1 MIHAEAWIDLI
12 ASALVSPQ
20 SGKPCVLLHEC
31 QRLWPLLEARASLV
45 HVHTRAPH
53 LHDFLHVSPR
63 QPMPRERLVAS
74 ESAAEVLAA
83 LERAELG
90 LVCAPSGTSISD
102 ELGALLEAR
111 ALPGRWIVFGPP
123 NAAGWASVLM
133 PLFSGR
139 MLAVACKDQQVL
151 ASPSVVQQLYA
162 LGMEA
167 DGLTAAFA
175 HKLLSQRPPAES
187 LRATTTP
194 EGATTTLTLLPPP
207 VTTIAC
213 ASTMTAHHIV
223 HESRALFNA
232 RGLAS
237 VLLPWNGCARVKLL
251 LRNVR
256 ARIDTAQFAGP
267 AGPLRP
273 EHLTYTEFGA
283 VASLALP
290 PVPAGRDAMLHVAIP
305 ADAAPADG
313 FCDIGAVEFRV
324 ALS

>member
-1 MIHAEAWIDLI
+1 MHAEAWIDLI
-12 ASALVSPQ
+12 ASAVVGPKA
-20 SGKPCVLLHEC
+20 GKPCVLVHEC
-31 QRLWPLLEARASLV
+31 QRLWPLLEARTAVV
-45 HVHTRAPH
+45 HVHTRPPH

-74 ESAAEVLAA
+74 ASPAAVLAA
-83 LERAELG
+83 LERAELA
-90 LVCAPSGTSISD
+90 LVCAPSSGSISD

-111 ALPGRWIVFGPP
+111 AAPGRWIVFGPP

-133 PLFSGR
+133 PLFGGR
-139 MLAVACKDQQVL
+139 MLAIPCKDQQVL
-151 ASPSVVQQLYA
+151 ASPSVVQQLQA
-162 LGMEA
+162 LGMES

-175 HKLLSQRPPAES
+175 HTLLSQRPLPGS
-187 LRATTTP
+187 LRAT
-194 EGATTTLTLLPPP
+194 ATQDSAATTLTVLPPP
-207 VTTIAC
+207 AATIAC
-213 ASTMTAHHIV
+213 ASTMTAHHII
-223 HESRALFNA
+223 HEGRALFNA

-237 VLLPWNGCARVKLL
+237 LLLPWNGCSRVKLL

-256 ARIDTAQFAGP
+256 ARIDNAQFACP

-290 PVPAGRDAMLHVAIP
+290 PVPPGRDAMLHLSLP
-305 ADAAPADG
+305 ADAAPGDG
-313 FCDIGAVEFRV
+313 FCDIGAIEFRV